1 MKVYNY
7 SGDYAYQQRKM
18 REEKEALSK
27 KNVEKPQVV
36 EQKTESNVENKVSG
50 RGETNV
56 AQQEETKERPT
67 QKTKVKKGETT
78 KDNQEG

>member
-18 REEKEALSK
+18 REAKEALST
-27 KNVEKPQVV
+27 KNVAKPQGV

-50 RGETNV
+50 RGETSV

-67 QKTKVKKGETT
+67 QKTKVKKGEAP

>member
-7 SGDYAYQQRKM
+7 SGDYAYQQKKM

-50 RGETNV
+50 RRETNV

-67 QKTKVKKGETT
+67 QNAKVKKGETP